1 MNVDIKDNNIEWNP
15 QVETIERII
24 AEPFVQKYMEFFDI
38 QTMAARLHN
47 KESMS
52 SEFKLK
58 EDHGFFLW

>member
-24 AEPFVQKYMEFFDI
+24 AEPFVQKYMEFLIYKPWRHGFI
-38 QTMAARLHN
+38 I
-47 KESMS
+47 KKSMS

-58 EDHGFFLW
+58 EGSWFFLW